1 MPDNLLLILILFVGV
16 ALVFFWQWRKGNKK
30 EDTSGL
36 LMIQNQLN
44 ELRSTID
51 GKLGDSA
58 KMFQQQYSESVHVIR
73 DITERLTK
81 LDETNKQVIGFADQ
95 LQNLQDILQNPKQRG
110 ILGEYYLEAVLK
122 NVLPPG
128 AYKMQYEF
136 HDTSIVDAVIF
147 VKDKIIPIDSKFSL
161 ENYNRL
167 LGTKD
172 LGKREKKEK
181 ILRKDLKNRID
192 E

>member
-1 MPDNLLLILILFVGV
+1 MPDNFLLIIVIAIGII
-16 ALVFFWQWRKGNKK
+16 AVFFLQWRKGSRK
-30 EDTSGL
+30 DDGAGL

-110 ILGEYYLEAVLK
+110 
-122 NVLPPG
+122 
-128 AYKMQYEF
+128 
-136 HDTSIVDAVIF
+136 
-147 VKDKIIPIDSKFSL
+147 
-161 ENYNRL
+161 
-167 LGTKD
+167 
-172 LGKREKKEK
+172 
-181 ILRKDLKNRID
+181 
-192 E
+192 